1 MKLAKEKRPGYLGP
15 ANLYLRFKL
24 KLFPEH
30 MKCKALLLLL
40 LLPAFLF
47 AQKNASLYATID
59 RKMTEPA
66 VSRAQTTTEV
76 ADYINANF
84 TSEPEKVRAVFIWVA
99 SNISY
104 DVPNMFA
111 MNFNETKED
120 KIKRTMKSRVGVCEN
135 YAAIFNEI
143 CNKVGLTADIVVGY
157 TRQPAY
163 TSFVRH
169 GWNAVK
175 VNGTWQLFDPT
186 WGSGVIMDD
195 QFVRKINDEYF
206 NATPSALIHTH
217 MPYDPMWQLS
227 YHPISSKDFDDSR
240 FAGNSTGP
248 YFSFPDTIAS
258 YLSLPDQEK
267 LAAEARRLSA
277 NGVTNQTVHDRL
289 TNLYANI
296 EVNNHNAKVAQQN
309 KVVETYNEA
318 VDDMNKGVNG
328 LNDFINYR
336 NRQFKPAKSDA
347 EIQAML
353 DKVEKHITGAQA
365 KLKSI
370 RGGYDKIDEMMV
382 QVEKNIIDITKT
394 LDDQK
399 QWLAQYLSKSK
410 LGRKSMFY
418 KYSWMGVPL
427 N

>member
-1 MKLAKEKRPGYLGP
+1 
-15 ANLYLRFKL
+15 
-24 KLFPEH
+24 

-40 LLPAFLF
+40 FLPAFLF
-47 AQKNASLYATID
+47 AQKNVSSYSAID
-59 RKMTEPA
+59 KKMADPSI
-66 VSRAQTTTEV
+66 VRAQTTTEV
-76 ADYINANF
+76 AEYVNANF
-84 TSEPEKVRAVFIWVA
+84 STEQDKVRAIFIWVA

-111 MNFNETKED
+111 MNFNETKEE
-120 KIKRTMKSRVGVCEN
+120 KIKRTMKSRLGVCEN

-143 CNKVGLTADIVVGY
+143 CIKCGLTADVVVGY

-175 VNGTWQLFDPT
+175 VNDTWQLFDPT

-195 QFVRKINDEYF
+195 RFVRKINDEYF
-206 NATPSALIHTH
+206 NAPPSSLIHTH

-240 FAGNSTGP
+240 FSGNSSGP
-248 YFSFPDTIAS
+248 FFSFPDTIAK
-258 YLSLPDQEK
+258 YMTLTDKDK
-267 LAAEARRLSA
+267 LVAEARRLSA
-277 NGVTNQTVHDRL
+277 NGITNQAVHDRL

-296 EVNNHNAKVAQQN
+296 EVNDHNAKVVEQN
-309 KVVETYNEA
+309 RAVETYNEA
-318 VDDMNKGVNG
+318 VDEMNKGVNG

-336 NRQFKPAKSDA
+336 NRQFKPARTDA

-353 DKVEKHITGAQA
+353 NNVDKHIATAQV

-370 RGGYDKIDEMMV
+370 RGTYDKIDEMMV
-382 QVEKNIIDITKT
+382 QVQKNIVDITKT

-399 QWLAQYLSKSK
+399 EWLEQYLSKSK

-418 KYSWMGVPL
+418 KYTWMGVPL

>member
-1 MKLAKEKRPGYLGP
+1 MYLRRQLKLAD
-15 ANLYLRFKL
+15 
-24 KLFPEH
+24 LF
-30 MKCKALLLLL
+30 MRCKALLALL
-40 LLPAFLF
+40 LLPAL
-47 AQKNASLYATID
+47 LYAQGKVNPYAAVD
-59 RKMTEPA
+59 KKMAEPSVA
-66 VSRAQTTTEV
+66 RVQTTKEV

-84 TSEPEKVRAVFIWVA
+84 TTGPDKVRAIFTWTA

-111 MNFNETKED
+111 MNFNETREE
-120 KIKRTMKSRVGVCEN
+120 KIKRTMKTRVGVCEN
-135 YAAIFNEI
+135 YAAIFNDI
-143 CNKVGLTADIVVGY
+143 CGKCGLTSEIVVGY

-175 VNGTWQLFDPT
+175 VNGQWQLFDPT

-195 QFVRKINDEYF
+195 KFVPKINDEYF
-206 NATPSALIHTH
+206 NADPSSLIRTH

-227 YHPISSKDFDDSR
+227 YHPITSKDFDESR
-240 FAGNSTGP
+240 FAASGKGA
-248 YFSFPDTIAS
+248 YFSYPDTIAG
-258 YLSLPDQEK
+258 YRALADGEK

-277 NGVTNQTVHDRL
+277 NGVTNQAVHDRL

-296 EVNNHNAKVAQQN
+296 EVNERNAKVAQQN
-309 KVVETYNEA
+309 KVVDTYNEA
-318 VDDMNKGVNG
+318 VDDLNKGVNG

-336 NRQFKPAKSDA
+336 NRQFKPAKTDA

-353 DKVEKHITGAQA
+353 DKVDRLIAGAEA
-365 KLKSI
+365 KLRSI

-382 QVEKNIIDITKT
+382 QVRKNIVDVTKT

-399 QWLAQYLSKSK
+399 EWLAQYFSKSK

>member
-1 MKLAKEKRPGYLGP
+1 MKWKVLV
-15 ANLYLRFKL
+15 
-24 KLFPEH
+24 
-30 MKCKALLLLL
+30 ALLLV
-40 LLPAFLF
+40 PALLF
-47 AQKNASLYATID
+47 AQKNTSPYVAVD
-59 RKMTEPA
+59 RMMTEPT
-66 VSRAQTTTEV
+66 VSHAQTTTEV

-84 TSEPEKVRAVFIWVA
+84 TSEPGKVRAVFIWVA

-111 MNFNETKED
+111 MNFNETKEE

-143 CNKVGLTADIVVGY
+143 CGKVGLTADIVVGY

-163 TSFVRH
+163 TNFVRH
-169 GWNAVK
+169 GWNAVR
-175 VNGTWQLFDPT
+175 VNGAWQLFDPT

-206 NATPSALIHTH
+206 NTAPSALIHTH

-227 YHPISSKDFDDSR
+227 YHPITSKDFDDSR
-240 FAGNSTGP
+240 FVANSSRP

-258 YLSLPDQEK
+258 YLALPDHAK
-267 LAAEARRLSA
+267 LVAEARRLSA

-296 EVNNHNAKVAQQN
+296 EVNDHNAKVAQQN

-336 NRQFKPAKSDA
+336 NRQFKPAKTDA

-353 DKVEKHITGAQA
+353 DKVDKHITGAQA